1 VGVLRGQ
8 AMATAAGVAT
18 IPCKPC
24 FQPMPDPCTFRRI
37 RWGCVLLAFWAA
49 AIGRPVLAAEAA
61 RPEPWRVLIL
71 MGFDSALPA
80 LRQHDEAFRSALQAA
95 APGGVSIFT
104 ETIDTARFDYA
115 ALAPEYLALT
125 RKKYAAQPIDLVVGV
140 SDGAVAFLQ
149 DHHAALWPGAPV
161 LFTALE
167 EGRDGHA
174 RVHSKAPH
182 LVWQL
187 DIEGTLDLVHALQP
201 RARRLIVV
209 GGSSDFDRELTQ
221 QVSRL
226 AQARS
231 RWQLEAWSGFSIEQ
245 LRGKLAALGPDT
257 AVVYTTMFRDAAGRA
272 SFPGD
277 ALAQFA
283 ATSRAPVYGLYGT
296 YMGRGAVAGS
306 VIDVADSGAR
316 AAQMAIALLSRQ
328 PVPSFD
334 SQPLV
339 STRCVADHRQL
350 VALGLSA
357 EALPA
362 GCTVRNLP
370 RNLWAEYRGFVLA
383 AATVVALQAL
393 TIAALLL
400 QRRRRRQAE
409 AEATRRRLELG
420 RAMRF
425 AAMGELT
432 ASIAHEINQPL
443 GAILANAEAA
453 ELLLQNGKAGTGQ
466 LREILADIRRDDL
479 RAHEVIRR
487 LRALLEKHEVR
498 HEPMRLHSALAD
510 VLALLAPE
518 AERRG
523 VTLEQ
528 HFDALDDRLLGDAV
542 QLQQVLMNLVL
553 NAMDAMEQTAPG
565 DRRVRITTAE
575 RGDALALSVAD
586 RGCGIDAAMHTTI
599 FDSFVTTKARGMG
612 LGLPIVRAIV
622 EAHHG
627 HIAVASQPGGG
638 ASFTVTLPRRLGV
651 SAAQPAGTVPAAL
664 EGQA

>member
-1 VGVLRGQ
+1 
-8 AMATAAGVAT
+8 
-18 IPCKPC
+18 
-24 FQPMPDPCTFRRI
+24 MPDLLTIRRI
-37 RWGCVLLAFWAA
+37 QHLRWGCALLALWAA
-49 AIGRPVLAAEAA
+49 ALGGTALAAAA
-61 RPEPWRVLIL
+61 ERPEPWRVLIL
-71 MGFDSALPA
+71 MGFDAALPA

-95 APGGVSIFT
+95 APHGVSIFT
-104 ETIDTARFDYA
+104 ETTDTARFDYA

-140 SDGAVAFLQ
+140 GDGAVTFLLE
-149 DHHAALWPGAPV
+149 HHAALWPGAPL

-167 EGRDGHA
+167 QGRDGHA
-174 RVHSKAPH
+174 RVYGKAPY
-182 LVWQL
+182 LMWQL
-187 DIEGTLDLVHALQP
+187 DIEGTLDLILALQA
-201 RARRLIVV
+201 RAQRLVV
-209 GGSSDFDRELTQ
+209 IGGSSGFDLALTQ

-231 RWQLEAWSGFSIEQ
+231 RWQVEAWSGLSVEQ

-257 AVVYTTMFRDAAGRA
+257 AVLYTTMFRDAEGRA
-272 SFPGD
+272 TFPGD
-277 ALAQFA
+277 ALEQFA
-283 ATSRAPVYGLYGT
+283 AASRAPIYGLYGT
-296 YMGRGAVAGS
+296 YIGRGAAAGS
-306 VIDVADSGAR
+306 MIDVVDSGAR
-316 AAQMAIALLSRQ
+316 AAQMAIALLKQQ
-328 PVPSFD
+328 PVPSFEA
-334 SQPLV
+334 QPLV

-350 VALGLSA
+350 VALGLSVA
-357 EALPA
+357 ALPA
-362 GCTVRNLP
+362 GCDVRNLP

-383 AATVVALQAL
+383 AATLVMLQAL

-409 AEATRRRLELG
+409 AESVRRRLELG

-453 ELLLQNGKAGTGQ
+453 ELLLQNGQAGTGQ

-498 HEPMRLHSALAD
+498 HEPMRLHAALAD

-553 NAMDAMEQTAPG
+553 NAMDAMDQTEPG
-565 DRRVRITTAE
+565 DRSVRITTAE

-586 RGCGIDAAMHTTI
+586 RGCGIAAAMQETI
-599 FDSFVTTKARGMG
+599 FDSFVTTKAHGMG

-622 EAHHG
+622 ETHHG
-627 HIAVASQPGGG
+627 RIAVASQPGGG

-651 SAAQPAGTVPAAL
+651 QAAQPAGTEPAAL

>member
-1 VGVLRGQ
+1 
-8 AMATAAGVAT
+8 
-18 IPCKPC
+18 
-24 FQPMPDPCTFRRI
+24 MPDLRTIRRI
-37 RWGCVLLAFWAA
+37 RWGCVLLAFWAT
-49 AIGRPVLAAEAA
+49 AIGRPVLAAEPA

-80 LRQHDEAFRSALQAA
+80 LRQHDEAFRRALQAA

-161 LFTALE
+161 LYTALE

-174 RVHSKAPH
+174 RVHATAPH

-187 DIEGTLDLVHALQP
+187 DIEGTLDLIHALQP

-226 AQARS
+226 ALARS
-231 RWQLEAWSGFSIEQ
+231 RWQVEAWSSFSIEQ
-245 LRGKLAALGPDT
+245 LRGKLAALGTDS
-257 AVVYTTMFRDAAGRA
+257 AVVYTTMFRDADGRA
-272 SFPGD
+272 TFPGD
-277 ALAQFA
+277 ALARI
-283 ATSRAPVYGLYGT
+283 ATASGAPVYGLYGT

-316 AAQMAIALLSRQ
+316 AAQMAIALLNRQ

-334 SQPLV
+334 AQPLV

-350 VALGLSA
+350 AALGLSA

-362 GCTVRNLP
+362 GCDIRNLP
-370 RNLWAEYRGFVLA
+370 RNLWAEYRGVVLA
-383 AATVVALQAL
+383 AATLVALQAL

-409 AEATRRRLELG
+409 AEAARRRLELG

-432 ASIAHEINQPL
+432 ASIAHEISQPL

-453 ELLLQNGKAGTGQ
+453 ELLLQSGKAGTDQ

-487 LRALLEKHEVR
+487 LRALLEKHEAH
-498 HEPMRLHSALAD
+498 HEPMRLHPALTD

-523 VTLEQ
+523 VTLEPS
-528 HFDALDDRLLGDAV
+528 FDALDDRLLGDAV
-542 QLQQVLMNLVL
+542 QLQQVLMNLML
-553 NAMDAMEQTAPG
+553 NSMDAMEQTPPG
-565 DRRVRITTAE
+565 DRRVRIATAA
-575 RGDALALSVAD
+575 RGDALTLTVAD
-586 RGCGIDAAMHTTI
+586 RGCGIDGAMHAAI
-599 FDSFVTTKARGMG
+599 FDSFVTTKAHGMG

-627 HIAVASQPGGG
+627 QITLTSQQGGG
-638 ASFTVTLPRRLGV
+638 ASFTVTLPRRLGA
-651 SAAQPAGTVPAAL
+651 SDSPAAGASTSQPASTTGTVPAAP